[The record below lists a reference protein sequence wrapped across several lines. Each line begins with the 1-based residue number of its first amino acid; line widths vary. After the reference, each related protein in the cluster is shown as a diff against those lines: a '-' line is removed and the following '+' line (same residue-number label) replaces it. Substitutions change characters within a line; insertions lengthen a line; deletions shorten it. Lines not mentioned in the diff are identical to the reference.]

1 MRSGQAKSNSL
12 QRLKKKLNSKHC
24 DLCGSKL
31 FPSAFIIQ
39 NLDSDNIYVEC
50 VSCFTIY
57 DEKLEIDSVG
67 LPEIHGVS

>member
-1 MRSGQAKSNSL
+1 MQSDQGRSSNL
-12 QRLKKKLNSKHC
+12 QRLKKKLNSKNC

-31 FPSAFIIQ
+31 FPSAYIIQ
-39 NLDSDNIYVEC
+39 NLDSDNLYVEC
-50 VSCFTIY
+50 VSCFTVY

>member
-12 QRLKKKLNSKHC
+12 QRLKKKLNSKRC

-31 FPSAFIIQ
+31 FPKAFIIQ

-50 VSCFTIY
+50 VNCLTVY

-67 LPEIHGVS
+67 LPDIHGVS